1 MTGPKGTLGRILIG
15 AAIALCGFA
24 TWAAWRGPPPRVVPS
39 TPSAIEREPS
49 AQETAA
55 VNEVAEYLS
64 LAIQQ
69 TQKRLGRPISL
80 SELEDRDPNG
90 QPHLPYPIPD
100 NLLVPGVS
108 TTATWCGDTPRPDG
122 VDWLYCPE
130 TSTFTPGLPQ

>member
-1 MTGPKGTLGRILIG
+1 MTGPQGIPGRILIG

-24 TWAAWRGPPPRVVPS
+24 TWAAWRGPPPRMAPP

-80 SELEDRDPNG
+80 FELEDRDPNG

-100 NLLVPGVS
+100 NPLVPGVS
-108 TTATWCGDTPRPDG
+108 TTATWCGDTPRPNG

-130 TSTFTPGLPQ
+130 TSTFTTGLPQ